1 MIYTA
6 FVADEQG
13 RIVHKT
19 EVAIEHAPP
28 SVALANAL
36 DRLSEN
42 MRAAARGIRISE
54 KLDG

>member
-19 EVAIEHAPP
+19 EAAIEHAPP
-28 SVALANAL
+28 MKALANAL
-36 DRLSEN
+36 DKLGVN
-42 MRAAARGIRISE
+42 MTDAARGIRISNQ
-54 KLDG
+54 LDG